1 MLVALVKQS
10 SGPVSPQDLRALLH
24 KDAVYNAVG
33 LAAFDLYDDIDF
45 DQWLVHGIEQEM
57 AIKDSNYR
65 IVRRRAAWLIGQWSG
80 VKLSPELRPRLYEIL
95 VPLLNTGEDLV
106 VSRAEFMCIP
116 IPNPLLAFFQVYF
129 CNYTIY
135 FAILGKA
142 SSSKSIK
149 SCD

>member
-1 MLVALVKQS
+1 MLVSLVKES

-65 IVRRRAAWLIGQWSG
+65 IGKYTQCGNFILL
-80 VKLSPELRPRLYEIL
+80 LSLRLYVKSIL
-95 VPLLNTGEDLV
+95 VGG
-106 VSRAEFMCIP
+106 S
-116 IPNPLLAFFQVYF
+116 
-129 CNYTIY
+129 
-135 FAILGKA
+135 
-142 SSSKSIK
+142 
-149 SCD
+149 